1 MVVDKQMTAMQMLF
15 AWRGTVMVR
24 IWPQVFFVGLL
35 AISVTAAEE
44 LRPGLLPTLE
54 LAPYS
59 LIGLVLSIFLGFR
72 NNVCYDRWW
81 EGRKQW
87 GALVGHSRALA
98 RIAPAFLDRDSS
110 RRERILFHIAGFALA
125 LVARLREKDQAAA
138 LRPFL
143 TAEETA
149 LLDGAANIPGL
160 ALTAISRDLA
170 HAQREGEIS
179 DQMLH
184 ILEGHVEGLN
194 AVQTACDRL
203 ASSPPPFT
211 YSLIL
216 HRTCWIFC
224 VLAPF
229 GLAGAAGWMSPF
241 FSLLLAYAFF
251 GLDALGDELQLPF
264 GEAPNHLPLDAM
276 ARAIEIEVLQ
286 AAGVEKL
293 PAPWAAVDDILS

>member
-1 MVVDKQMTAMQMLF
+1 MVVDKQMTALEMLF

-24 IWPQVFFVGLL
+24 IWPQVLFVGLL
-35 AISVTAAEE
+35 AVTITATEE
-44 LRPGLLPTLE
+44 LRPGLLPRIE

-98 RIAPAFLDRDSS
+98 RIAPAFLDRDSL
-110 RRERILFHIAGFALA
+110 RRERILLRVAGFALA
-125 LVARLREKDQAAA
+125 LVARLREKNQAEA

-143 TAEETA
+143 APEDLG
-149 LLDGAANIPGL
+149 LLDGARNIPGA

-211 YSLIL
+211 YSLLL

-264 GEAPNHLPLDAM
+264 GVAPNHLPLDAM
-276 ARAIEIEVLQ
+276 ARGVEIELLQ
-286 AAGVEKL
+286 AAGKKNL
-293 PAPWAAVDDILS
+293 PAPWQAVDDILS